1 MMDKAS
7 ILVIE
12 DDHDIREAIVGVL
25 DEITSLK
32 FEVDQSEDGEEAL
45 EKILKGSYDL
55 ILTDLKLPKLEG
67 DEIIRQVREKNIK
80 TPIIVLSGYL
90 GSSQVREKL
99 VFEDVYL
106 LEKPFESNILIRS
119 IGMLVERLI
128 NNKQGAT

>member
-12 DDHDIREAIVGVL
+12 DDHDIREAIVAVL
-25 DEITSLK
+25 DEITAIK
-32 FEVDQSEDGEEAL
+32 FDVDQSEEGDEAL
-45 EKILKGSYDL
+45 EKILNGSYDI

-90 GSSQVREKL
+90 GSSEVREKL
-99 VFEDVYL
+99 VYDDVYL

-128 NNKQGAT
+128 NERSVAN